1 MSELLNEEVE
11 AAIDEMVE
19 ESIVDTY
26 YRMGQMISELSTK
39 RISADT
45 GEATKRHGKE
55 DK

>member
-26 YRMGQMISELSTK
+26 YRMGHMISELSTK
-39 RISADT
+39 RMSADA
-45 GEATKRHGKE
+45 GEDTKRHGKE